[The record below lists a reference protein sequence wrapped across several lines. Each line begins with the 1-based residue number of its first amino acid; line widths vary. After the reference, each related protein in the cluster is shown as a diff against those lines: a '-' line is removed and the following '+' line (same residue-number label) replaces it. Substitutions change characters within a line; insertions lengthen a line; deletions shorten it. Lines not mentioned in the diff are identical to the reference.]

1 MTKAELIYIL
11 QRYRYIV
18 KAVHSKKT
26 HISFYVGNRK
36 EMIALDNQVEIIFSI
51 IDDIMNNESK
61 LIVKIMKYWLK
72 RGYSDERIILNVPL
86 SRSSYYRIKRTIENK
101 IYQCCIKRGLVSYKE
116 LLNEKIG

>member
-1 MTKAELIYIL
+1 
-11 QRYRYIV
+11 
-18 KAVHSKKT
+18 
-26 HISFYVGNRK
+26 
-36 EMIALDNQVEIIFSI
+36 MIALDNQVEIIFSI